1 MSPDLRRS
9 ALALGAA
16 ALLSVSCQSPQLT
29 DDVLLVNGRV
39 YTLNWDDPA
48 LDGTPASNAPH
59 DDSGWHPDAEAVLIQ
74 DGIVVFVG
82 SDAEARELAAPD
94 VRVVDVGGAAVLP
107 GLIDSHTH
115 VENMGS
121 DLSQV
126 SLVGIETEEE
136 AVAKVAEFAKGVP
149 AGQWVLGQGWDE
161 GAWANR
167 YPTMDLLSQAVPDQP
182 VLLAGLHSFAVWG
195 NEMAFEL
202 AGITAATPDP
212 EGGEIL
218 RDEQGQPT
226 GILTNR
232 ATALLNRRIPAPTG
246 EQRKVHLL
254 AGLEIMAQS
263 GYVAVHEAGVGRESL
278 EAWEVLDDD
287 GLLPLRV
294 YAMLSARDE
303 DLLREWLERGPRTD
317 GQLTVRS
324 VKAFYDGAL
333 GSRGARL
340 FDDYWDM
347 PGHRGVAGSEYGFD
361 QDLAAD
367 MMRAGFQIAV
377 HAIGDAGNRGTLDFI
392 QDTLLSQAD
401 VRAGRHRIEHA
412 QVLHPDDFERF
423 AKLGVI
429 ASMEPAHAMED
440 KAWAEDRLGPGRIRG
455 AYAWR
460 SLRQAGTALTFNSDL
475 PGSDHDIFYGLHSA
489 ITRQDRDLQPANG
502 WFPEQR
508 MTPEEALR
516 AYTTW
521 AAYSEFTEDRTGI
534 LAPGFR
540 GDVTVMDIDPFV
552 LGETE
557 PNRIL
562 GGSILMTI
570 VAGKTVYDHS
580 AGSPNSDGSP
590 ENN

>member
-9 ALALGAA
+9 TLALGAA
-16 ALLSVSCQSPQLT
+16 VLLSVSCQSPPLT
-29 DDVLLVNGRV
+29 DDLLLVNGRV

-48 LDGTPASNAPH
+48 LDGTPARNAPH

-82 SDAEARELAAPD
+82 SDAEARQLAAPD
-94 VRVVDVGGAAVLP
+94 VRVVDVGGATVLP

-126 SLVGIETEEE
+126 SLVGIETEED
-136 AVAKVAEFAKGVP
+136 AVAKVAEFARGVP
-149 AGQWVLGQGWDE
+149 AGQWVLGHGWDE
-161 GAWANR
+161 GAWANQ
-167 YPTMDLLSQAVPDQP
+167 YPTMELLSRAVPDQP

-195 NEMAFEL
+195 NEMAFAL

-226 GILTNR
+226 GILINR
-232 ATALLNRRIPAPTG
+232 ATVLLTGEIPLPTG
-246 EQRKVHLL
+246 EQREVHVL
-254 AGLEIMAQS
+254 AGLELMAQS
-263 GYVAVHEAGVGRESL
+263 GFVAVHEAGVDRESL
-278 EAWEVLDDD
+278 AAFAALEDD

-294 YAMLSARDE
+294 YAMLSARDK
-303 DLLREWLERGPRTD
+303 DLAQEWLLSGPRTD
-317 GQLTVRS
+317 GQLVVRS
-324 VKAFYDGAL
+324 VKAFFDGAL
-333 GSRGARL
+333 GSRGAHL

-347 PGHRGVAGSEYGFD
+347 PGHRGVSGGEYGFD
-361 QDLAAD
+361 QDLAAEL
-367 MMRAGFQIAV
+367 MRAGFQIAV

-392 QDTLLSQAD
+392 QDTILSQEN
-401 VRAGRHRIEHA
+401 VREGRHRIEHA
-412 QVLHPDDFERF
+412 QILHPDDFERF

-475 PGSDHDIFYGLHSA
+475 PGSDHNIFYGLHSA
-489 ITRQDRDLQPANG
+489 ITRQDKDLQPADG

-516 AYTTW
+516 GYTTW
-521 AAYSEFTEDRTGI
+521 AAYSEFAEDRTGI

-540 GDVTVMDIDPFV
+540 GDVTVMDIDLFV
-552 LGETE
+552 TGETE

-562 GGSILMTI
+562 AGSILMTI
-570 VAGKTVYDHS
+570 VAGKTVYDR
-580 AGSPNSDGSP
+580 SDGNP